1 MTKPDIDAIEDAA
14 SFIQCTIDAKKRDAT
29 KTKKLTC
36 VGTLCGGSEFDSA
49 DPGCC
54 ALLHFCAACNAAIRA
69 ELAGA

>member
-36 VGTLCGGSEFDSA
+36 IGTLCGGSEFDSA
-49 DPGCC
+49 DPG
-54 ALLHFCAACNAAIRA
+54 
-69 ELAGA
+69 

>member
-14 SFIQCTIDAKKRDAT
+14 SFIQCSIDAKKRDAT

-36 VGTLCGGSEFDSA
+36 IGTFCGGVPNSIRRILGEVHICTS
-49 DPGCC
+49 
-54 ALLHFCAACNAAIRA
+54 LLHARA